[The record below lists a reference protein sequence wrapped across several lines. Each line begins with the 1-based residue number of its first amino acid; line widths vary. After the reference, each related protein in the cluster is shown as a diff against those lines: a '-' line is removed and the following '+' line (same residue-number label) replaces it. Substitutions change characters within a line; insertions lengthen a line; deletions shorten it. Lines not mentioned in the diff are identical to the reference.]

1 MRSYQISPHL
11 TLCSSSMQR
20 NRDKIVEEIHSKL
33 YGSQTKVTSK
43 NLVKCSKNST
53 SYDKDNSTSF
63 KQVFTRWSSWKLS
76 MENKWTMLSYLPI
89 SQVFLVEC
97 FTQMLAMKM
106 LHHRLDYTP
115 KSPPLINMHTL
126 ESRGLIFWL

>member
-1 MRSYQISPHL
+1 MRFYQISPHL

-20 NRDKIVEEIHSKL
+20 DRDKIVEEIHSKL

-63 KQVFTRWSSWKLS
+63 KQVFTR
-76 MENKWTMLSYLPI
+76 
-89 SQVFLVEC
+89 
-97 FTQMLAMKM
+97 
-106 LHHRLDYTP
+106 
-115 KSPPLINMHTL
+115 
-126 ESRGLIFWL
+126 

>member
-20 NRDKIVEEIHSKL
+20 NRDKIVEEVHSKL

-89 SQVFLVEC
+89 SQVFLVVEC
-97 FTQMLAMKM
+97 FAQMLMKM

-115 KSPPLINMHTL
+115 KSPPLINMHIL